1 MYVFWFNL
9 TLYYISV
16 LQFAM
21 LKYNI
26 LNTNI
31 KYNIRATVHKFE
43 DVLFFIFTFDGS
55 SLILTEVA
63 FIWLKR
69 Q

>member
-31 KYNIRATVHKFE
+31 KYTIQTTVHKFE
-43 DVLFFIFTFDGS
+43 DVFVFYIYFWRS